1 MIMEQGFQPEMEP
14 PQRVLDAAVPFFKD
28 FGYQSSARLVRSL
41 GESMDRSIKPH
52 VLLLIG
58 GPDNGKDHAFRD
70 LITKLRKRGRSFNSK
85 GVYWGNAYSVA
96 KAKGE
101 FPDDLHYENFSR
113 RSMHLI
119 TSEFEELTA
128 RAISDSAA
136 DERSLIVVKGI
147 LAAVRME
154 GVLHGSNCGLTAYE
168 NLIKRSGAFEG
179 LNYEVFTMGIIADP
193 NAVQDG
199 SMLRTRAEKKVDNPE
214 EIIKELS
221 RAGEVILTGKGEK
234 EKLTEEQE
242 KAVREYILDSAN
254 EASSVQIR
262 YFLNSLAV
270 KLSEN
275 VLLKLNGQTYRL
287 NGYVQDEKGR
297 WLFPDPDTG
306 MIADALVMRYFL
318 ETNLGL
324 KYKVFL
330 ARTTKLH
337 QLIFDLNSAPQNV
350 ARSYY
355 DLEKYRNK

>member
-1 MIMEQGFQPEMEP
+1 MMELGLQNRMVPRR
-14 PQRVLDAAVPFFKD
+14 RVLDTAEPFFKD
-28 FGYQSSARLVRSL
+28 YGYQSSVRFVRSL
-41 GESMDRSIKPH
+41 GDSMNDSTKPH
-52 VLLLIG
+52 VLILVG
-58 GPDNGKDHAFRD
+58 GPDNGKEHALCD
-70 LITKLRKRGRSFNSK
+70 LITKLKRRKNSDFISK
-85 GVYWGNAYSVA
+85 AVYWGNAYSVA

-101 FPDDLHYENFSR
+101 FPEDLHYEQFSR
-113 RSMHLI
+113 RSMTLV
-119 TSEFEELTA
+119 TREFEELAA
-128 RAISDSAA
+128 RAISDS
-136 DERSLIVVKGI
+136 DKKSLIVVKGI
-147 LAAVRME
+147 LAAVRIDGE
-154 GVLHGSNCGLTAYE
+154 IHGSNCGLTAYE
-168 NLIKRSGAFEG
+168 NLINRTGFFQG
-179 LNYEVFTMGIIADP
+179 LDYEIYAMGIVADP
-193 NAVQDG
+193 DAVQEG
-199 SMLRTRAEKKVDNPE
+199 SMLRTRAEKKVDNPAE
-214 EIIKELS
+214 VIKELS

-254 EASSVQIR
+254 EASSEQIR

-275 VLLKLNGQTYRL
+275 GLLKLNGQTYCL

-297 WLFPDPDTG
+297 WFFPDPDTG